1 MSQEKHTEVVNLN
14 DKLISFYET
23 GKRVPPVYP
32 LIEIAEGLETNTWNA
47 SSTEVKTWL
56 AAN

>member
-23 GKRVPPVYP
+23 GKRVPSIYP
-32 LIEIAEGLETNTWNA
+32 LIEIVEGIEANTWNA